1 MSIKRT
7 PDPLGIRGERVK
19 IEPDGK
25 PETFAAVAALIA
37 ENTPAAR
44 IERLRQ
50 HPALQELADRLAV
63 RLVDGSASKEL
74 LIEIAGAE
82 QHAVAHRVAP
92 LVKKARQFAPKGRG
106 PGPIRKAIRRLLK
119 RAPGM
124 RNAELWAE
132 IASNPPRGWTAFD
145 NRLGRY
151 FEGPGAGE
159 NMNWQ
164 RFCNIASEE
173 RASIREKQKSR

>member
-7 PDPLGIRGERVK
+7 PDPLGMRGDRAT

-50 HPALQELADRLAV
+50 HPALQELADRLAAE
-63 RLVDGSASKEL
+63 LVNGSASKEL

-82 QHAVAHRVAP
+82 QHAIAHRVAP
-92 LVKKARQFAPKGRG
+92 LVDKGRKFTPKGRG
-106 PGPIRKAIRRLLK
+106 PGPIRKAIERLLK
-119 RAPGM
+119 RKPDM
-124 RNAELWAE
+124 TNAELWVA
-132 IASNPPRGWTAFD
+132 IAAKPPRGWSACD

-151 FEGPGAGE
+151 LEAPSVGNVSLA
-159 NMNWQ
+159 
-164 RFCNIASEE
+164 RFKNIASEV
-173 RASIREKQKSR
+173 RKALKST